1 MATLKSQRYEV
12 ESLQDAIELCY
23 RRGWTDGL
31 PVIPPTEERVMEFLN
46 YCGHDPEDIIGLVP
60 ERGRAITAEK
70 VAINAIMA
78 GCLPAY
84 SPVVVAAV
92 DAVTQPQFTLHG
104 SQNSTGGSA
113 MMVIVNGSAVQEL
126 KFGTGINA
134 LAPVNRANATVGRAL
149 RLVIMNVCG
158 GRPGIFD
165 KSTLG
170 WPGDYTFC
178 IAENEHCVDWLPLH
192 VERGMPPDVSA
203 VTVFAAES
211 PHQLYDNG
219 LHEPEPL
226 LDRIALKLDQAG
238 APAPWTGCFAL
249 VMCPEHARVV
259 AGAGWSKRQAREYL
273 ASKVS
278 GIESPDDIL
287 LIVAGGEA
295 GGFSAVVPPW
305 APGKRSSQPVTRA
318 VGVCV
323 DCEE

>member
-1 MATLKSQRYEV
+1 MAHLTSKRYEV
-12 ESLQDAIELCY
+12 ESLHEAIELYY

-31 PVIPPTEERVMEFLN
+31 PVVPPTEERVMEFLN
-46 YCGHDPEDIIGLVP
+46 YCGHEPQDIIGVVL
-60 ERGRAITAEK
+60 ERRRTITAEK

-84 SPVVVAAV
+84 APVVVSAIEAL
-92 DAVTQPQFTLHG
+92 TQPIFTLHG

-113 MMVIVNGSAVQEL
+113 MMLIVNGPAVQEL

-134 LAPVNRANATVGRAL
+134 LAPTNRANATIGRAVH
-149 RLVIMNVCG
+149 LVMMNVCG

-170 WPGDYTFC
+170 WPGDYSFC
-178 IAENEHCVDWLPLH
+178 VAENEHCVNWRPLH
-192 VERGMPPDVSA
+192 VERGLPPDVSA

-211 PHQLYDNG
+211 PHQVTDNAM
-219 LHEPEPL
+219 HAPEPL
-226 LDRIALKLDQAG
+226 LDRVATVVRHAG
-238 APAPWTGCFAL
+238 APPPWTGCFVVVL
-249 VMCPEHARVV
+249 CPEHARVV
-259 AGAGWSKRQAREYL
+259 AGAGWSKRQAREYIAGKTTCL
-273 ASKVS
+273 
-278 GIESPDDIL
+278 ETPDDLL
-287 LIVAGGEA
+287 LIVAGGDA

-305 APGKRSSQPVTRA
+305 PPGKASSQPVTRG

>member
-1 MATLKSQRYEV
+1 MAGLSSKRYEV
-12 ESLQDAIELCY
+12 DSLHEAIELCY

-31 PVIPPTEERVMEFLN
+31 PVAPPTEERVMEFLQH
-46 YCGHDPEDIIGLVP
+46 CGRDPDDIIGVVP
-60 ERGRAITAEK
+60 ERQRTITAEK

-84 SPVVVAAV
+84 APVVVAAV
-92 DAVTQPQFTLHG
+92 EAICQPPFNLHG

-113 MMVIVNGSAVQEL
+113 MMVIVNGSAVDEL
-126 KFGTGINA
+126 KFGTGVNA
-134 LAPVNRANATVGRAL
+134 LAPASRANATVGRAL
-149 RLVIMNVCG
+149 RLVVMNVCG

-170 WPGDYTFC
+170 SPADYSFC
-178 IAENEHCVDWLPLH
+178 VAENEHCVDWAPLH
-192 VERGMPPDVSA
+192 VERGLPGDVSA

-211 PHQLYDNG
+211 PHQMSEGG

-226 LDRIALKLDQAG
+226 LDRIAAAMLQCG
-238 APAPWTGCFAL
+238 GRAPWIGCFAL
-249 VMCPEHARVV
+249 VMCPEHARVI
-259 AGAGWSKRQAREYL
+259 AGAGWSKRRACEYL
-273 ASKVS
+273 AGKVDTL
-278 GIESPDDIL
+278 ESADDL
-287 LIVAGGEA
+287 LLVVAGGEA

-305 APGKRSSQPVTRA
+305 APGKSSSQPVTRP

>member
-1 MATLKSQRYEV
+1 MAGLTSKRYEV
-12 ESLQDAIELCY
+12 ESLHEAIELYY

-31 PVIPPTEERVMEFLN
+31 PVVPPTEERVMEFLR
-46 YCGHDPEDIIGLVP
+46 YCGHDPEDVVGLVP

-84 SPVVVAAV
+84 APVVTAAV
-92 DAVTQPQFTLHG
+92 EALTQPAFNLHG

-113 MMVIVNGSAVQEL
+113 LMVIVNGSAVDEL
-126 KFGTGINA
+126 KFGTGING

-149 RLVIMNVCG
+149 RLIMLNVCD

-170 WPGDYTFC
+170 SPADYSFC
-178 IAENEHCVDWLPLH
+178 VAENERCVDWAPLH
-192 VERGMPPDVSA
+192 VERGLPPDVSA

-211 PHQLYDNG
+211 PHQVSEGG
-219 LHEPEPL
+219 LSEPGPL
-226 LDRIALKLDQAG
+226 LDRLATAIQQAG
-238 APAPWTGCFAL
+238 GAAPWKGCFAV

-259 AGAGWSKRQAREYL
+259 AGAGWSKLQAREYL
-273 ASKVS
+273 SGKVATL
-278 GIESPDDIL
+278 ESPDDL
-287 LIVAGGEA
+287 LLLVAGGEA

-305 APGKRSSQPVTRA
+305 APGKASSQPVTKA

-323 DCEE
+323 ECEV